1 MTGEE
6 AVAIILKMV
15 VENLT
20 ILGDRVTL
28 LERKIRDADNKRWQ
42 ERDGFDNEFGEQGKG
57 IERGQG

>member
-6 AVAIILKMV
+6 AIVILFQEIIKC
-15 VENLT
+15 LT
-20 ILGDRVTL
+20 WQGERITA
-28 LERKIRDADNKRWQ
+28 LERKIDADNKRWQ